1 MKDSCVYRSRVH
13 LVLVLVLLTA
23 IAAPVAS
30 ATTLTAGQLTDLM
43 VENQGDNGEFIA
55 LVFGPDASSP
65 LTFSSNVNSAGTLFS
80 FSLTPTIYRGQ
91 SMTLTGTGSYDP
103 TTNVLQLASSGSLGS
118 SSWTTA
124 GTAAVTFSGS
134 DLNVL
139 TNLNFLNGGVEKSAD
154 VHAEGFVRAD
164 GTTGGFGFDTDKNGD
179 PIPGSTRVFKDDR
192 QSEIGTWNYRSIS
205 DLGFT
210 IDSVGFSTPGGGTGS
225 FTTTIQPVPEPS
237 TMLFIASGVAGL
249 AIRSIRKRKALR

>member
-1 MKDSCVYRSRVH
+1 
-13 LVLVLVLLTA
+13 
-23 IAAPVAS
+23 
-30 ATTLTAGQLTDLM
+30 M
-43 VENQGDNGEFIA
+43 VENQGDNAEFIA